1 MTGRLAGRAAIV
13 TGAGQGI
20 GRAVALAFARD
31 GARVCI
37 AELKPHRGARTA
49 EEIGAAGGEAFA
61 FPTDVGRQADVEAM
75 VAETVRRFGRVD
87 VLVNNAH
94 SFGPRAPL
102 ADIPEAQF
110 DRTWVSG
117 VKGAW
122 WAMCAVHPHMAP
134 LGAGRIINVVS
145 LAAER
150 GDAGLGDYGAAKAG
164 IVALSRTAA
173 REWGPEGITVNC
185 IAPAAA
191 TKRGQDWAARDP
203 GAFRRAME
211 GRPIGRLGDPESDI
225 APVFV
230 FLASDDS
237 RFVTGHVIHVDGGAF
252 LG

>member
-1 MTGRLAGRAAIV
+1 VTGRLAGRAAIV

-102 ADIPEAQF
+102 ADIPDAQF
-110 DRTWVSG
+110 DRSWVSG

-122 WAMCAVHPHMAP
+122 WTMCAVRPHMAA

-173 REWGPEGITVNC
+173 REWGPQGITVNC

-191 TKRGQDWAARDP
+191 TRRGQDWAARDP
-203 GAFRRAME
+203 EAFRRAME
-211 GRPIGRLGDPESDI
+211 GRPIGRLGDPETDI

-230 FLASDDS
+230 FLASDDA
-237 RFVTGHVIHVDGGAF
+237 RFVTGHVLHVDGGAF

>member
-1 MTGRLAGRAAIV
+1 MTGRLAGRVAIV

-20 GRAVALAFARD
+20 GRAVALAFARE
-31 GARVCI
+31 GVRVCI
-37 AELKPHRGARTA
+37 AELKPHRGMRTV
-49 EEIGAAGGEAFA
+49 EEVTAAGGEAFA
-61 FPTDVGRQADVEAM
+61 CPTDVGRQADVEAM
-75 VAETVRRFGRVD
+75 VAETVRRFGRLD

-110 DRTWVSG
+110 DRSWASG

-173 REWGPEGITVNC
+173 REWGPQGITVNC

-191 TKRGQDWAARDP
+191 TRRGQDWAARDP
-203 GAFRRAME
+203 EAFRRAME
-211 GRPIGRLGDPESDI
+211 GRPIGRLGDPETDI

>member
-1 MTGRLAGRAAIV
+1 MTGRLAGRVAIV

-20 GRAVALAFARD
+20 GRAVALAFARE
-31 GARVCI
+31 GARLSI
-37 AELKPHRGARTA
+37 AELKPHRGSRTA
-49 EEIGAAGGEAFA
+49 DEIGAAGGEALA
-61 FPTDVGRQADVEAM
+61 LATDVGRPADVEAI

-102 ADIPEAQF
+102 ADIPEPQF
-110 DRTWVSG
+110 DRSWVSA

-122 WAMCAVHPHMAP
+122 WTMCAVRPHMVAA
-134 LGAGRIINVVS
+134 GAGRIINVVS

-150 GDAGLGDYGAAKAG
+150 GDAGLGDYSAAKAG
-164 IVALSRTAA
+164 LVALSRTAA
-173 REWGPEGITVNC
+173 REWGPGGITVNC

-191 TKRGQDWAARDP
+191 TRRGQDWAGRDP
-203 GAFRRAME
+203 EEFQRAMA
-211 GRPIGRLGDPESDI
+211 GRPIPRLGDPEADV

-230 FLASDDS
+230 FLASDDA

>member
-1 MTGRLAGRAAIV
+1 VTGRLAGRAAIV

-122 WAMCAVHPHMAP
+122 WTMCTVRPHMAAR
-134 LGAGRIINVVS
+134 GAGRIINVVS
-145 LAAER
+145 LTAER

>member
-1 MTGRLAGRAAIV
+1 MTGRLAGRVAIV

-20 GRAVALAFARD
+20 GRAVALAFARE
-31 GARVCI
+31 GARVCV
-37 AELKPHRGARTA
+37 AELRPHRGARTV

-61 FPTDVGRQADVEAM
+61 FPTDVGRQPDVEAM
-75 VAETVRRFGRVD
+75 VAETVRRFARVD

-110 DRTWVSG
+110 DRSWVSG

-122 WAMCAVHPHMAP
+122 WTMCAVRPHMAA
-134 LGAGRIINVVS
+134 LGAGRVINVVS

-164 IVALSRTAA
+164 IVGLSRTAA

-185 IAPAAA
+185 VAPAAA
-191 TKRGQDWAARDP
+191 NKRGQDWAARDP
-203 GAFRRAME
+203 EAFRRAME
-211 GRPIGRLGDPESDI
+211 GRPIGRLGDPATDI

-237 RFVTGHVIHVDGGAF
+237 RFVTGHVLHVDGGAF

>member
-20 GRAVALAFARD
+20 GRAVALAFARE
-31 GARVCI
+31 GARLCI
-37 AELKPHRGARTA
+37 AELKPHRGSRTMD
-49 EEIGAAGGEAFA
+49 EIGAVGGEAFA
-61 FPTDVGRQADVEAM
+61 LPTDVGRHADVEAM

-102 ADIPEAQF
+102 VDIPEDQF
-110 DRTWVSG
+110 DRSWGSA

-122 WAMCAVHPHMAP
+122 WTMCAVRPHMAAV
-134 LGAGRIINVVS
+134 GAGRIVNVVS

-164 IVALSRTAA
+164 LVALSRTAA
-173 REWGPEGITVNC
+173 REWGPAGITVNC
-185 IAPAAA
+185 SAPAAA
-191 TKRGQDWAARDP
+191 TKRGRDWAARDP
-203 GAFRRAME
+203 EGFRRAME
-211 GRPIGRLGDPESDI
+211 GRPIQRLGDPDTDI

-230 FLASDDS
+230 FLASDDA